1 MYTVLPTT
9 NMIGQ
14 VGKPS
19 FLPVSGTSMVGGLV
33 AKGIITSNGAESFL
47 SSCLGVD
54 GLLFCGGVVFFCGGG
69 AVNGLAFS
77 VTAIKQIKNV
87 IKNKVF

>member
-1 MYTVLPTT
+1 MTAWESLTVYILPTT

-33 AKGIITSNGAESFL
+33 ATGIITSNGAESVL

-54 GLLFCGGVVFFCGGG
+54 GLLFCGVGGFFCGGG

-77 VTAIKQIKNV
+77 VTAIKKN
-87 IKNKVF
+87 